1 MRILVIEDNI
11 RLADTIADALRCE
24 NYIVDIANDG
34 MQGYE
39 DAASGIYDMLIL
51 DLMLPKMNG
60 YEVLST
66 LRREGN
72 DIPVLILSARTE
84 LDDKVQGFAVGA
96 DDYVTKPF
104 EIQELLMR
112 IQAITRRRV
121 HQDIQLLHAGNLA
134 FDNNTCEISNTDTG
148 KTMKINGAVPAGEVY
163 VDGSG
168 VGDVGAVVMRDRK
181 RLAEDGMVVV
191 VLPIATQDGALL
203 SPPEIITRGF
213 IYVKESG
220 DLMKELQNVAMNA
233 ADSVTGSRKRGRDD
247 GELRGAVK
255 SAVSSYLF
263 KNTKRS
269 PMVIPVVTRL

>member
-34 MQGYE
+34 MHGYE

-148 KTMKINGAVPAGEVY
+148 KTMKISGKEMQLLEFLLINQNQVLEKEQIATKIWGYESNAEYNNVEVY
-163 VDGSG
+163 ISFLRRKFQHLQVNTRIRAVRG
-168 VGDVGAVVMRDRK
+168 VGYI
-181 RLAEDGMVVV
+181 LE
-191 VLPIATQDGALL
+191 
-203 SPPEIITRGF
+203 
-213 IYVKESG
+213 
-220 DLMKELQNVAMNA
+220 VAN
-233 ADSVTGSRKRGRDD
+233 D
-247 GELRGAVK
+247 
-255 SAVSSYLF
+255 
-263 KNTKRS
+263 
-269 PMVIPVVTRL
+269 

>member
-1 MRILVIEDNI
+1 
-11 RLADTIADALRCE
+11 
-24 NYIVDIANDG
+24 
-34 MQGYE
+34 
-39 DAASGIYDMLIL
+39 
-51 DLMLPKMNG
+51 MLPKMNG

-148 KTMKINGAVPAGEVY
+148 KTMKISGKEMQLLEFLLINQNQVLEKEQIATKIWGYESNAEYNNVEVY
-163 VDGSG
+163 ISFLRRKFQHLQVNTRIRAVRG
-168 VGDVGAVVMRDRK
+168 VGYI
-181 RLAEDGMVVV
+181 LE
-191 VLPIATQDGALL
+191 
-203 SPPEIITRGF
+203 
-213 IYVKESG
+213 
-220 DLMKELQNVAMNA
+220 VAN
-233 ADSVTGSRKRGRDD
+233 D
-247 GELRGAVK
+247 
-255 SAVSSYLF
+255 
-263 KNTKRS
+263 
-269 PMVIPVVTRL
+269 